1 MTTLLVFPTS
11 RITWVSTKVISSV
24 HGVQVFSFTCPMKL
38 FSQLLTQVFGSE
50 AADSSASRRRILP
63 GVVIVV
69 ALAGLTLTIVI
80 SAIGSL
86 TSSTTI
92 PQELDAPSQSDSE
105 ISTIG
110 SPVYV
115 HVVGAVVNPGL
126 YELEEGARVV
136 DAVMA
141 AGGFN
146 GEPSECSLNLARPVA
161 DGEQLVVN
169 SSEQGCTE
177 TSGFTEG
184 KVSLNNA
191 SETDLDT
198 LPGIGPTLAAR
209 IINWRESSGPFTS
222 VEQLNEVSGI
232 GDKLFA
238 GVKDLL
244 TL

>member
-1 MTTLLVFPTS
+1 
-11 RITWVSTKVISSV
+11 
-24 HGVQVFSFTCPMKL
+24 
-38 FSQLLTQVFGSE
+38 
-50 AADSSASRRRILP
+50 
-63 GVVIVV
+63 
-69 ALAGLTLTIVI
+69 
-80 SAIGSL
+80 
-86 TSSTTI
+86 
-92 PQELDAPSQSDSE
+92 
-105 ISTIG
+105 
-110 SPVYV
+110 
-115 HVVGAVVNPGL
+115 
-126 YELEEGARVV
+126 
-136 DAVMA
+136 MA